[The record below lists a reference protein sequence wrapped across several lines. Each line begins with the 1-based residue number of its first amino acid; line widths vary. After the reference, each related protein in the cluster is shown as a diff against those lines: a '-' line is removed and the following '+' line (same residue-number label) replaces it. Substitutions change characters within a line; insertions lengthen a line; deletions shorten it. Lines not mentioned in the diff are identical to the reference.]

1 MYYFYFDASALVK
14 RYTRES
20 GSDTINFL
28 FANFPLVR
36 LRCLTIG
43 AIEVFWICVRKRND
57 NRITSH
63 QFERA
68 VTHLRHEVIN
78 NQSGF
83 QTISVSDSLVWDSIR
98 LIETHSLNSVDA
110 MVLRSA
116 LDTATELRSTSDRLV
131 LVASDQRL
139 LRAARAEDLQIF
151 NPEIDSQQILTDW
164 IGQRD
169 EHKNWYR
176 YHKFR
181 TRTRQRLL
189 QSDANV

>member
-1 MYYFYFDASALVK
+1 MYYFYFDASALAK
-14 RYTRES
+14 RYTDEV
-20 GSDTINFL
+20 GSDKIDFFFDNV
-28 FANFPLVR
+28 PLER
-36 LRCLTIG
+36 LLCLTLG

-68 VTHLRHEVIN
+68 TTHLRHEVIN

-83 QTISVSDSLVWDSIR
+83 KTILVPDSLVWDSIS

-116 LDTATELRSTSDRLV
+116 LDTATELRSTDDRLV

-139 LRAARAEDLQIF
+139 LRAARTEGLQVF

-164 IGQRD
+164 I
-169 EHKNWYR
+169 N
-176 YHKFR
+176 
-181 TRTRQRLL
+181 
-189 QSDANV
+189 

>member
-1 MYYFYFDASALVK
+1 MYYFYFDASALAK
-14 RYTRES
+14 RYTDEI
-20 GSDTINFL
+20 GSDKIDFFFDNV
-28 FANFPLVR
+28 PLER
-36 LRCLTIG
+36 LSCLTLG

-68 VTHLRHEVIN
+68 TTHLRHEVIN

-83 QTISVSDSLVWDSIR
+83 KTISVPDSLVWDSIR

-116 LDTATELRSTSDRLV
+116 LDTATELRSTGDRLV

-139 LRAARAEDLQIF
+139 LRAASAEGLQAF

-164 IGQRD
+164 I
-169 EHKNWYR
+169 
-176 YHKFR
+176 
-181 TRTRQRLL
+181 
-189 QSDANV
+189 S